1 MGGAPIELT
10 VYRNG
15 VAVNFGFATWFTDP
29 IIVATAHRLLAA
41 GTLDDDFF
49 YDREPAF
56 KPIHDAIPSI
66 DTFLVIDKHLE
77 DHSPDAR

>member
-15 VAVNFGFATWFTDP
+15 VAVNFGSPTWFADP

-41 GTLDDDFF
+41 GTLGDDFF
-49 YDREPAF
+49 YSREHVF
-56 KPIHDAIPSI
+56 KPIHDAIPCI

-77 DHSPDAR
+77 DHSPEAR